1 MKKYKSDRTLE
12 EIMQDSSSS
21 SDNATSVLFPLFL
34 CSIGINVLQHA
45 WNSNQLAVLQQAD
58 NLQQQKI
65 AQLQTDKDVCAG
77 KLAGFIEGRR

>member
-1 MKKYKSDRTLE
+1 
-12 EIMQDSSSS
+12 MQDSSSS
-21 SDNATSVLFPLFL
+21 SNDGATSVLLPLFL
-34 CSIGINVLQHA
+34 CSLALNVLQHT

>member
-1 MKKYKSDRTLE
+1 MN
-12 EIMQDSSSS
+12 DSSNSS
-21 SDNATSVLFPLFL
+21 SDNATSLLIPLFL
-34 CSIGINVLQHA
+34 GSLALNVLQHA

-77 KLAGFIEGRR
+77 RLAGFIEGRR

>member
-1 MKKYKSDRTLE
+1 
-12 EIMQDSSSS
+12 MQDSSSSS

-34 CSIGINVLQHA
+34 CSLALNVLQHA
-45 WNSNQLAVLQQAD
+45 WNSNQLAILQQAD

-77 KLAGFIEGRR
+77 RVAGFIEGRR

>member
-1 MKKYKSDRTLE
+1 
-12 EIMQDSSSS
+12 MQDSSSSS

-45 WNSNQLAVLQQAD
+45 WNGNVLAQLQQAD

-65 AQLQTDKDVCAG
+65 AQLQTDKSTCEG
-77 KLAGFIEGRR
+77 RLIGFMEGRR